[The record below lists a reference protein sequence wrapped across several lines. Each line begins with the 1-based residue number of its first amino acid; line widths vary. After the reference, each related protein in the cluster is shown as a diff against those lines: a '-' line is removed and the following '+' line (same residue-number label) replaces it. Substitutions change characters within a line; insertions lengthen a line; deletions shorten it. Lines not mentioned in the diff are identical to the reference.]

1 MVAFGELAE
10 GTLEVGNDGDEGVKE
25 GKTRG
30 WLAGSLLQ
38 LASSAAVVTT
48 APLARQ
54 LHQDTG
60 RAYERVGGSVKAPRA
75 ACGQQRCRLNVL
87 VRRHAFR
94 VHPLYLGWYLYTVAL
109 NIKDGE
115 TERLAAEV
123 AELAADT
130 KTGAIRVALQERK
143 ARLNLAS
150 DKSGR
155 RERLQRFLE
164 DEAWPQ
170 LPPKALG
177 APVTK
182 AEREAIL
189 GYGALGV

>member
-1 MVAFGELAE
+1 M
-10 GTLEVGNDGDEGVKE
+10 
-25 GKTRG
+25 
-30 WLAGSLLQ
+30 
-38 LASSAAVVTT
+38 
-48 APLARQ
+48 
-54 LHQDTG
+54 
-60 RAYERVGGSVKAPRA
+60 
-75 ACGQQRCRLNVL
+75 
-87 VRRHAFR
+87 
-94 VHPLYLGWYLYTVAL
+94 HPLYLGWYLYTVAL

-150 DKSGR
+150 DKSSR

-189 GYGALGV
+189 GHGALGV